1 MFEDK
6 IKKLNE
12 FIDQKQIEISN
23 EAQHSS
29 SKYIKVLEEYCG
41 MDLADLKLKVREG
54 YYGIELTSELQCFS
68 QGGYLNDKIVRFS
81 FNKEKKKFENIV
93 FKEKSLECD
102 SIIDEKQM
110 DYINNLQIASEFQNK
125 FYKALSKHGHKIV
138 ESLSNCALDDAK
150 LIELENAMKAAEK
163 LRNFLNNEAAA
174 ELKVN
179 EIFQNKGIK
188 LTKYMVSN
196 YSFNNEYSHFDE
208 IKFTKNTS
216 ETYTATLL
224 QKGVIKSQSKRL
236 KQNTLIDYLKLFA
249 GVSLNEERDK
259 D

>member
-29 SKYIKVLEEYCG
+29 SKYIKVLEEYCD
-41 MDLADLKLKVREG
+41 MDLADLKLKVKEG
-54 YYGIELTSELQCFS
+54 YYGIELTSELQSFNKH
-68 QGGYLNDKIVRFS
+68 GYSNNRITRFS

-93 FKEKSLECD
+93 FDEHNFECRSD
-102 SIIDEKQM
+102 INEEHLN
-110 DYINNLQIASEFQNK
+110 YINNLQILTEFQNK
-125 FYKALSKHGHKIV
+125 FYKALSKHGHKIA
-138 ESLSNCALDDAK
+138 ESLSNCVLDDAK

-188 LTKYMVSN
+188 LNKYMVSS
-196 YSFNNEYSHFDE
+196 YSFKNQYSHFDE